1 MKPFA
6 VAAAAALLCAC
17 GANPEGAGPAPE
29 SDGGPSE
36 AAALPDAAP
45 RAPACDALSPRTVP
59 LELHVLPDEGE
70 EALAGELRK
79 ATRSIRVM
87 VYEMGYGAVLDALK
101 ERAGKGVA
109 VSVILDVGKT
119 SINQKYFD
127 QLTQAGAA
135 VHWSDPRFPYM
146 HAKTLVVDEA
156 VAVISTGNY
165 LVTNVL
171 KERNYVATDRDPDDV
186 DAMVGLFDADFARQ
200 EPDLTCT
207 RLLVSPLNARERLI
221 ALIDSATKTLDIESM
236 QFADAAVRTAVAN
249 RAAAGVTVR
258 VLLADPGWID
268 TNTAAAAFL
277 GASKIP
283 AKYLT
288 SPTVHVKAIV
298 VDGAR
303 AYVGSENVSYTSL
316 SKNREVGLISDQAD
330 VITTMNQ
337 TFEGDWAKAQ
347 SF

>member
-1 MKPFA
+1 MKALA
-6 VAAAAALLCAC
+6 VSALVLLCAC
-17 GANPEGAGPAPE
+17 SAAPVDAGPAPE
-29 SDGGPSE
+29 ADAGPVE
-36 AAALPDAAP
+36 AAVVADAAP
-45 RAPACDALSPRTVP
+45 HVPACDALSPRTVP
-59 LELHVLPDEGE
+59 LEVHVLPDEGE
-70 EALAGELRK
+70 APLAGELAK
-79 ATRSIRVM
+79 ATRTIRVM

-101 ERAGKGVA
+101 ERAGKGIT
-109 VSVILDVGKT
+109 VSVILDVGQK

-146 HAKTLVVDEA
+146 HAKTYVVDEA

-165 LVTNVL
+165 LVSNVL
-171 KERNYVATDRDPDDV
+171 KERNYVAIDRDADDV
-186 DAMVGLFDADFARQ
+186 ATVVSLFDADFAGK

-207 RLLVSPLNARERLI
+207 RLLVSPLNARDRLL

-236 QFADAAVRTAVAN
+236 QFADTAVRTAVAN
-249 RAAAGVTVR
+249 RVAAGVTVR
-258 VLLADPGWID
+258 VILADPGWID
-268 TNTAAAAFL
+268 TNTDAAAFL
-277 GASKIP
+277 AATKVP

-288 SPTVHVKAIV
+288 SPTIHVKAIV

-316 SKNREVGLISDQAD
+316 SKNREIGLISDQVDMIA
-330 VITTMNQ
+330 TMNK
-337 TFEGDWAKAQ
+337 TFESDWAKGT